1 VHGEQSDLASPAS
14 PESVPAASLLSR
26 MLSHKYFYELALTGV
41 LVAVSIALSFLTPF
55 FLTTSNLLN
64 VLQQVSLTAIVAF
77 GGAFV
82 IISKGIDLSVG
93 AGIALVGV
101 PTATV
106 VVALDGTAIA
116 IAAGIAVGILV
127 GVALG
132 LVNGLL
138 VVWARMPAF
147 IATLATL
154 SIARGV
160 ALTWTQGQPV
170 FGLPK
175 GFVFLG
181 NGFVGPIPFTVIVM
195 IVVFALAVWVTEF
208 TSFGRTVYAIG
219 GNEEAS
225 RLSGINVKRNRII
238 IYMISGFAVGIV
250 GVLFTGLLASA
261 QPTAGDP
268 FLFSSITAAILG
280 GVALFGGSGRM
291 VGVLIGAL
299 LIGVVGNGQALLNVD
314 PFLQQ
319 VIMGIVVLLAIA
331 VSGLQ
336 RGADRAT

>member
-1 VHGEQSDLASPAS
+1 MGMDQRDLADMPSAPTPTPGA
-14 PESVPAASLLSR
+14 VSR
-26 MLSHKYFYELALTGV
+26 ALNHKYFYEIALAAV
-41 LVAVSIALSFLTPF
+41 LVVISVALSFMTPF
-55 FLTTSNLLN
+55 FMTTQNLLN

-77 GGAFV
+77 GMAFV
-82 IISKGIDLSVG
+82 IISQGIDLSVG

-101 PTATV
+101 PAAKV
-106 VVALDGTAIA
+106 VVALDGTALA
-116 IAAGIAVGILV
+116 IGLGILAGIAVG
-127 GVALG
+127 ALIG
-132 LVNGLL
+132 LANGLL
-138 VVWARMPAF
+138 IVKARMPSF
-147 IATLATL
+147 IATLATM

-175 GFVFLG
+175 GFIYLG

-219 GNEEAS
+219 GNEEAA
-225 RLSGINVKRNRII
+225 RLSGINVNRNRIV
-238 IYMISGFAVGIV
+238 IYMISGMSVGIV
-250 GVLFTGLLASA
+250 GVMFTGLLASA

-299 LIGVVGNGQALLNVD
+299 LIGVVANGQALLNVD

-319 VIMGIVVLLAIA
+319 VIMGLVVLLAIA

-336 RGADRAT
+336 RGGGQTA